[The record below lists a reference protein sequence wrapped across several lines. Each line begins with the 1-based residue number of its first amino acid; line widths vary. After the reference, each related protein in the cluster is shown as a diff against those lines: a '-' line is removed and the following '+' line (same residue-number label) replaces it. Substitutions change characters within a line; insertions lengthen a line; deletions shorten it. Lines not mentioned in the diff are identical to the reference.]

1 MHTPIPPDA
10 AWQSRVDATWARLD
24 SMDAA
29 GFVAAIDALAA
40 ERGDADAFATFERA
54 CARDSVGDETQAEP
68 LYRAA
73 LAAGGL
79 DAYRRARATLQL
91 ASTLRILGRLEE
103 SEALLVGELDRQVA
117 NGESALRDEARAIL
131 AFTWIAMGR
140 AEAAAGLA
148 LATLAPKLT
157 RYQRSMARNAAR
169 IAPRT
174 WG

>member
-1 MHTPIPPDA
+1 MHPPVPPDA
-10 AWQSRVDATWARLD
+10 AWQSRLEAAWARLET
-24 SMDAA
+24 MDPAE
-29 GFVAAIDALAA
+29 FVATIDALAA
-40 ERGDADAFATFERA
+40 ERGDADAFAAFERA
-54 CARDSVGDETQAEP
+54 CARDSVGDETGAEP

-73 LAAGGL
+73 LAAGRL

-103 SEALLVGELDRQVA
+103 SETLLVAELDRQVA
-117 NGESALRDEARAIL
+117 AGEAALRDEARAIL
-131 AFTWIAMGR
+131 AFTWLAMGR

-174 WG
+174 WT